1 MVVLD
6 GNFALSW
13 IGLPLNTYIHCML
26 ERTDAVTNEVLEVIT
41 TFVLVFPTVYGENS
55 AVDAWCIG
63 RPCHVPSAVNCIVT
77 VHSVAEFLNTAVL
90 RQPTANSVAVHS
102 YGMCIMFS

>member
-13 IGLPLNTYIHCML
+13 IGLPLNTYIHCVL
-26 ERTDAVTNEVLEVIT
+26 ELTDATTNEVLEVI

-55 AVDAWCIG
+55 AVDALVYRQALSCSRCCELHCDCTQCSRVSKHSCCIASTHRKQRG
-63 RPCHVPSAVNCIVT
+63 SA
-77 VHSVAEFLNTAVL
+77 
-90 RQPTANSVAVHS
+90 
-102 YGMCIMFS
+102 